1 MEYEKF
7 IPPAFDKYIE
17 ITNNNIDNGKIL
29 QIDIHDHNNHAMNR
43 RKGFRY
49 SKLTMPNKREILPV
63 PPR

>member
-17 ITNNNIDNGKIL
+17 ITNNNIDNGMIL

-43 RKGFRY
+43 RKCFRY
-49 SKLTMPNKREILPV
+49 SKLTMPKKRELLPV